1 MPAPKRCFVI
11 MPIGDQNLPSGLITA
26 TELRERYTDL
36 IREAISRV
44 RPDAQVVRADDVA
57 APGAITAD
65 IFSRLMEADYV
76 VADITYPNPNVF
88 YELGIRHACRSGT
101 ILIKEASEHPAPF
114 DIYELR
120 RIEYQNTPTGLKR
133 LSDALLKQF
142 DWIDENPDRPDNRF
156 LELGSHIKPPK
167 HWAPYP
173 PAINSALEAQLHS
186 KHFYKSSV
194 VFLLDIKELY
204 PEAFDM
210 ITHLDYKVTNRTSAP
225 HHWQMQKRIREGGK
239 ALSVMYNG
247 REVGSDALD
256 FQYGRGLKIPRLLEP
271 GETAAVS
278 FVIQERVRL
287 VDSDVYT
294 SYHPATDLTVRVQNP
309 FHRAVFFDF
318 EPLYFGNIERP
329 RQGYEMELRLSNGV
343 LPFEGVRLHWTGE
356 KHHGSDE
363 G

>member
-142 DWIDENPDRPDNRF
+142 DWIDENPDSQSP
-156 LELGSHIKPPK
+156 G
-167 HWAPYP
+167 
-173 PAINSALEAQLHS
+173 
-186 KHFYKSSV
+186 
-194 VFLLDIKELY
+194 LL
-204 PEAFDM
+204 
-210 ITHLDYKVTNRTSAP
+210 
-225 HHWQMQKRIREGGK
+225 Q
-239 ALSVMYNG
+239 
-247 REVGSDALD
+247 
-256 FQYGRGLKIPRLLEP
+256 
-271 GETAAVS
+271 AAGICRDKS
-278 FVIQERVRL
+278 FVV
-287 VDSDVYT
+287 
-294 SYHPATDLTVRVQNP
+294 
-309 FHRAVFFDF
+309 
-318 EPLYFGNIERP
+318 
-329 RQGYEMELRLSNGV
+329 
-343 LPFEGVRLHWTGE
+343 
-356 KHHGSDE
+356 
-363 G
+363 